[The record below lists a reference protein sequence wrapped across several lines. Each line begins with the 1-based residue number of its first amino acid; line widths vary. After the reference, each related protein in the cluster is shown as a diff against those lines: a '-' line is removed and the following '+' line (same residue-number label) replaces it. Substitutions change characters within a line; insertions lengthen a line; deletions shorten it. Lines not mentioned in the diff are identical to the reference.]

1 MNHAIP
7 IDDRAVIADSP
18 STADRVFSP
27 FDSVTYFVRATFPP
41 PPIGFSAT
49 KLDMVCVPILRAL
62 TPTDR
67 PTGIAQHALK

>member
-49 KLDMVCVPILRAL
+49 KLDMVCVPILR
-62 TPTDR
+62 
-67 PTGIAQHALK
+67 PTGIAVHARTEVRTA